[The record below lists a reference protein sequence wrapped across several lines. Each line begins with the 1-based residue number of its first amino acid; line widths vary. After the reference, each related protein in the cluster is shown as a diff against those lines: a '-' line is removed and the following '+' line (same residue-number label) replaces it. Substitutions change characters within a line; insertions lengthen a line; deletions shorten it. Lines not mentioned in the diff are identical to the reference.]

1 VALVIESALGN
12 PADEGHLAAFKPDA
26 NGTAGPGRL
35 AFSAASAGFAVTAG
49 FALAQPFAPVP
60 GAGPG
65 FQIM

>member
-1 VALVIESALGN
+1 VALVIETALGN
-12 PADEGHLAAFKPDA
+12 SADEGHLAAFKADA
-26 NGTAGPGRL
+26 NGAAGSGRL

-65 FQIM
+65 F